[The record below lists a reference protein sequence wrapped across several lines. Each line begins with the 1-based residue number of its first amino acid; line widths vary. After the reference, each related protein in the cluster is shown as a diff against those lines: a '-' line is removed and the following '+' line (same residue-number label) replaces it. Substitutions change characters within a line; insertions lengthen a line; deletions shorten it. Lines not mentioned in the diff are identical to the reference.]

1 MRSVRKLQR
10 SILSIEDPCRCSQ
23 IALDETDPILGVVS
37 VSNETYYGTVD
48 PNNRFY
54 GWILSVVTYGP
65 LTIGR
70 FTDSNS
76 ITDSK
81 LPI

>member
-1 MRSVRKLQR
+1 MGCLRSLTEYHSSTQERLRQ
-10 SILSIEDPCRCSQ
+10 LSTTPDIFS
-23 IALDETDPILGVVS
+23 TYPISS

-48 PNNRFY
+48 PYNRFY
-54 GWILSVVTYGP
+54 GRILSVVTYGP